1 MTEVSNPKEQPPGET
16 WSLRFIFVLNG
27 PFFPSLMLLSVMVPC
42 SHADSHLCVDVKKQH
57 YHFTEKKFTVEK
69 NATCLRSQINAVAP
83 TSWFACSSEKQC
95 CCGKRESHI
104 RAP

>member
-1 MTEVSNPKEQPPGET
+1 MEFAFYFCFE
-16 WSLRFIFVLNG
+16 WS
-27 PFFPSLMLLSVMVPC
+27 FFSVFDAASVMVPC

-57 YHFTEKKFTVEK
+57 YHFTEKKFTVGK

-83 TSWFACSSEKQC
+83 TSWFACSSQKQC